1 MSPLFIFVTSFLIAM
16 SGALMPGPLLTVTIK
31 ESLLYGWRA
40 GFFISTGHGIAEIVI
55 IVLFALGLNH
65 LLQAQWISAGVGIIG
80 GLVLLLMGGDIIRSS
95 LNGNIKIASRDL
107 SPLEAEPGSFWRP
120 LREGLIVSIAN
131 PGWVIWWF
139 SIGIVYV
146 TMALQQGWIGLSSFY
161 TGHIL
166 ADFTWYVF
174 IAFAVATG
182 KKFMSD
188 RAYKWILTICGILL
202 VGLALFFMSNGV
214 QSAMAIIKS

>member
-1 MSPLFIFVTSFLIAM
+1 MSPLFIFATSFLIAM
-16 SGALMPGPLLTVTIK
+16 SGALMPGPMLTVTIK
-31 ESLLYGWRA
+31 ESLLQGWRA
-40 GFFISTGHGIAEIVI
+40 GFFISTGHGIAEII
-55 IVLFALGLNH
+55 IIALFALGLNH
-65 LLQAQWISAGVGIIG
+65 LLQAQWISAGVGIFG
-80 GLVLLLMGGDIIRSS
+80 GLVLLLMGADIIRSS
-95 LNGNIKIASRDL
+95 LYGNINVAYRNL
-107 SPLEAEPGSFWRP
+107 SLSQAEAGSFWRP

-146 TMALQQGWIGLSSFY
+146 TMALKQGWIGMGSFY

-188 RAYKWILTICGILL
+188 LAYKWILTICGILL
-202 VGLALFFMSNGV
+202 VGLALYFMSNGV
-214 QSAMAIIKS
+214 QSTMTIIKS